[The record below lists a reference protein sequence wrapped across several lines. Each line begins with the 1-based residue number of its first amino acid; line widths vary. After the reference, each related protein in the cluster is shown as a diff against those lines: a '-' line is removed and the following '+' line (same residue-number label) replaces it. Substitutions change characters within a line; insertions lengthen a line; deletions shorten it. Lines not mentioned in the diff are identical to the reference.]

1 MPSIRGAR
9 QHSPG
14 HGGGFGGDGVSCR
27 GAAGGDTA
35 GPVSN
40 TGGDAAESQQGAGP
54 ASASGDATAEQFVQS
69 SWAQMLL
76 SMPLELAA
84 ASARTNQ
91 HWLQKRKRKHWW
103 SREHFPRVR
112 M

>member
-1 MPSIRGAR
+1 M
-9 QHSPG
+9 
-14 HGGGFGGDGVSCR
+14 SCR
-27 GAAGGDTA
+27 GSAGGNIA
-35 GPVSN
+35 GSVSN
-40 TGGDAAESQQGAGP
+40 NDADAADSQQGAGP
-54 ASASGDATAEQFVQS
+54 ASAPGDATSEQFVQS